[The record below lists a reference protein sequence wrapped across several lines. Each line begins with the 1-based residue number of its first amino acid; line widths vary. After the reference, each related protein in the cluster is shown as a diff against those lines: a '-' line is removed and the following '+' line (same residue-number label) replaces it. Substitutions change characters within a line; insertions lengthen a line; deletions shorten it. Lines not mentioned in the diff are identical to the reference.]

1 MKKIN
6 FLVILLALTVLSACN
21 VFEKLDK
28 KSGSRDVKEFEI
40 TEKMNSGD
48 YGGVVTIVK
57 DIINNSPDLKI
68 IENQSNIQS
77 YLVANYKDPVVQDY
91 INLKTL
97 EAEARLGLSNVKLSD
112 ILTEITN
119 NTTSFNQVG
128 ANTGQKELQIKDIIP
143 PDVNTEQLSLA
154 VKAYV
159 MALPVDNTAYLA
171 LKNTFEQDYLSG
183 ALAITIG
190 TINSALELTS
200 TFENDNYTK
209 LTWNDFQ
216 DKHSATWNE
225 NVSTFKSNIELSL
238 DMLTIIATNTNVVSK
253 EDIDKVQSDAKA
265 ILTTIKPFGNEIEF
279 TAFIDAVGLN

>member
-159 MALPVDNTAYLA
+159 MALPVDNTVYLA

-216 DKHSATWNE
+216 DKHLATWNE

-238 DMLTIIATNTNVVSK
+238 EMLTIIATNTNVVSK

-265 ILTTIKPFGNEIEF
+265 ILATIKPFGNEIEF